1 MKTIKYISILFFV
14 ALLASCN
21 NNENADGHA
30 HDATDGEEQSHD
42 DHEHEAATISHTLF
56 YDNFELFVEFPAL
69 IAGQTSTFAAHF
81 TRLNSYKPVKQGKVT
96 VSIVKDGKGLRHQVD
111 APSSPGIFR
120 PSLQPKEPGNYKMLF
135 ELKSDS
141 GKVAF
146 EIPDVKV
153 YANLEDASHANPPE
167 ENGDAITFLKEQA
180 WKTKFATQTINR
192 QPFYSV
198 IRTSAKVKSQPRAET
213 TVNAQAEGTINLM
226 AVLGEPVSKGD
237 LLAVV
242 SGSGIE
248 NNLSRKLKESK
259 IAFEKSKSDF
269 NRTKPLAEEQIISQK
284 DFLEVQSRYR
294 QDSLRYHQLESRIS
308 QNGMKI
314 TAPIDGFVNEIKT
327 TNGSFVKNGS
337 PVVSLANQ
345 SQILIEAYVN
355 QSDYKMVPE
364 IFDAHFSSSEMESPV
379 SLNDIQGKV
388 VSKTPFVRENKT
400 RIPILFSG
408 KNNGQFMP
416 GMFLEAYLKTG
427 SKKDALV
434 VPLSAII
441 EEQGQHFV
449 FVQTGGES
457 FEKREVKLAN
467 NDGIQTEI
475 ESGLKQD
482 ERIVSEGAYQIKL
495 ASMAGEL
502 PLHGHTH

>member
-1 MKTIKYISILFFV
+1 MKTIKYISLIFFV
-14 ALLASCN
+14 ALLASCSK
-21 NNENADGHA
+21 NENAEGHA
-30 HDATDGEEQSHD
+30 HDAAEVEEQSHD
-42 DHEHEAATISHTLF
+42 DHEDVTISHTLF
-56 YDNFELFVEFPAL
+56 SDDFELFVEFPAL
-69 IAGQTSTFAAHF
+69 ISGQTSTFAAHF
-81 TRLNSYKPVKQGKVT
+81 TRLNNYKPVKQGKVT
-96 VSIVKDGKGLRHQVD
+96 VSIVKDGQGLRHQVD

-120 PSLQPKEPGNYKMLF
+120 PSLQPKEPGTYKMLF
-135 ELKSDS
+135 ELRSDS

-153 YANLEDASHANPPE
+153 YANPDEAAHTNPRE

-213 TVNAQAEGTINLM
+213 NVNAQAEGTINLL

-269 NRTKPLAEEQIISQK
+269 NRTKPLAEDQIISQK
-284 DFLEVQSRYR
+284 DYLEVQSRYR

-314 TAPIDGFVNEIKT
+314 TAPTDGFVNEIKA

-379 SLNDIQGKV
+379 SLDDIQGKV
-388 VSKTPFVRENKT
+388 VSKTPFVMENKT
-400 RIPILFSG
+400 RIPVLFSG
-408 KNNGQFMP
+408 KNKGQFMP

-427 SKKDALV
+427 SKEDALV

-457 FEKREVKLAN
+457 FEKRQVTPAN
-467 NDGIQTEI
+467 NDGMRTEI
-475 ESGLKQD
+475 KSGLKPD

-495 ASMAGEL
+495 AAMAGEL

>member
-1 MKTIKYISILFFV
+1 MKTIKYISIIFFV
-14 ALLASCN
+14 AFLASCN
-21 NNENADGHA
+21 SNENADGHA
-30 HDATDGEEQSHD
+30 HDAADGEAQSHD
-42 DHEHEAATISHTLF
+42 GHEHEAVTISHTF
-56 YDNFELFVEFPAL
+56 FSDDFELFVEFPAL
-69 IAGQTSTFAAHF
+69 IAGQTSAFAAHF
-81 TRLNSYKPVKQGKVT
+81 TRLNNYKPVKQGKLT
-96 VSIVKDGKGLRHQVD
+96 VSIVKDGKGLRHQVE
-111 APSSPGIFR
+111 APASPGIFR
-120 PSLQPKEPGNYKMLF
+120 PSLQPKEPGTYKMFF
-135 ELKSDS
+135 ELESDS
-141 GKVAF
+141 NKVSF
-146 EIPDVKV
+146 EIPNVKV
-153 YANLEDASHANPPE
+153 YANPDEAAHANSQE
-167 ENGDAITFLKEQA
+167 ENGEAITFLKEQA
-180 WKTKFATQTINR
+180 WKTKFATQTVSR
-192 QPFYSV
+192 EAFYSV
-198 IRTSAKVKSQPRAET
+198 IRTSAKVKNQPRAET

-237 LLAVV
+237 ILAVV
-242 SGSGIE
+242 SGSGIK

-269 NRTKPLAEEQIISQK
+269 NRTKPLAKEQIISQK
-284 DFLEVQSRYR
+284 DFLEVKSRYR

-314 TAPIDGFVNEIKT
+314 IAPTDGFVKEIKA

-355 QSDYKMVPE
+355 QSDYKKVPE
-364 IFDAHFSSSEMESPV
+364 IFDAHFSSSEMENPV
-379 SLNDIQGKV
+379 TLNDIQGKV
-388 VSKTPFVRENKT
+388 VSKTPFVQGDKT
-400 RIPILFSG
+400 RIPVLFSG

-427 SKKDALV
+427 SKEDALV

-457 FEKREVKLAN
+457 FEKRQVKPAN
-467 NDGIQTEI
+467 NDGMRTEI
-475 ESGLKQD
+475 KAGLKPD
-482 ERIVSEGAYQIKL
+482 ERIVTQGAYQIKL